1 MSLLKQIKSRS
12 YALTIVGIGLAAAT
26 ILTLLI
32 SSIFVVSGK
41 DYAIDIQA
49 VKDEQDLFNSAR
61 VTVSNVGKLPL
72 TNVIV
77 NYGSGNGTNNINIE
91 KIGQILP
98 GERVWL
104 APPLTVPF
112 KSVTVTTDQGLIV
125 TKQYTSTFQIP
136 GIRIR

>member
-12 YALTIVGIGLAAAT
+12 DALAIVGIGLAAAT

-77 NYGSGNGTNNINIE
+77 NYGSWNGTNYNNIE
-91 KIGQILP
+91 KIAQLLP

-104 APPLTVPF
+104 SPPLTVPF
-112 KSVTVTTDQGLIV
+112 KSVTVTTAQGLIV